1 MSASSSSSPMRG
13 VKVPASRF
21 TSTPAAFAARAAE
34 TAASGW
40 CPVEVQYFRTADH
53 LKRNLIAFQELEV
66 VPGPGDAASAVRRD
80 PAAGDRAAAAPANP
94 DGGGVHLFRR
104 EIRENQ
110 PSVHIVADA
119 RDEGGGEP
127 EPRRADRGIPG
138 RTSALNPVFGHLDF
152 AVARNLRNPAQMVVA
167 AIAQRDKFRGVHG
180 GSSSRVYWNFNV
192 QYSQPRLLCQELK

>member
-1 MSASSSSSPMRG
+1 MSASSSSSPMRREGPG
-13 VKVPASRF
+13 VEIHEHARRF
-21 TSTPAAFAARAAE
+21 RRARRRDGRVRVV
-34 TAASGW
+34 S
-40 CPVEVQYFRTADH
+40 VEVQYFRTADH
-53 LKRNLIAFQELEV
+53 LKRNLIAFQEIEV
-66 VPGPGDAASAVRRD
+66 VFGPGDAASAVRRD
-80 PAAGDRAAAAPANP
+80 PAAGDRAAAAPADP
-94 DGGGVHLFRR
+94 DGGGVYLFRR

-152 AVARNLRNPAQMVVA
+152 AVARNLRNPAQMIVA